1 MNRLIAFVMLFALSF
16 SHHAQNNPL
25 GIPIQFDSGTWKLIN
40 DDYGTCM
47 LGHDVLS
54 GPIFIMEHGHQTMNQ
69 LQKVFE
75 SGYTDENMTLVA
87 SSSGL
92 VSGNRISMS
101 LTGTAQGTP
110 LKGEAIGLLSNTD
123 YCKGIVI
130 MTVTMES
137 EDNTKQKEAINS
149 IANSVTYVK
158 LKESETWIQKLGGYK
173 LVSRDSYSTN
183 TSTPDGSY
191 YTGGTSSSSN
201 TIVFCSNRS
210 FSSSSSSYTA
220 LSGSGLDSN
229 LDQSNDSDR
238 GTWSVLEIGSNN
250 VVKMIYADGTVVYHP
265 ISREDGFYYMAN
277 DKYTKGP
284 NDSCE

>member
-1 MNRLIAFVMLFALSF
+1 MNKLIAFLVFFVISF
-16 SHHAQNNPL
+16 SHQAQVKPL
-25 GIPIQFDSGTWKLIN
+25 GIPIQFDSGSWKLIN
-40 DDYGTCM
+40 DDFGSCI
-47 LGHDVLS
+47 LGHEVLS
-54 GPIFIMEHGHQTMNQ
+54 GPIFIMEHGHETMDQ

-75 SGYTDENMTLVA
+75 SGYTDENMTLIA
-87 SSSGL
+87 SSSAI

-101 LTGTAQGTP
+101 LSGTAQGTP

-123 YCKGIVI
+123 YCKGMVI

-149 IANSVTYVK
+149 IANSLTYIK
-158 LKESETWIQKLGGYK
+158 PKESETWIQKLGGYK

-220 LSGSGLDSN
+220 LSGSGLDGN
-229 LDQSNDSDR
+229 LDQSNDSDG

-250 VVKMIYADGTVVYHP
+250 VVKMIYTDGTVVYHP

>member
-87 SSSGL
+87 SSVGL

>member
-229 LDQSNDSDR
+229 LDRSNDSDG
-238 GTWSVLEIGSNN
+238 GTWSALEIGSNN
-250 VVKMIYADGTVVYHP
+250 VVKMIYEDGTVVYHP

>member
-1 MNRLIAFVMLFALSF
+1 MNRLIAFDLLFTLSF
-16 SHHAQNNPL
+16 SHQAQDKPL
-25 GIPIQFDSGTWKLIN
+25 GIPIQFDSGSWKLMN
-40 DDYGTCM
+40 DDFGSCM
-47 LGHDVLS
+47 LGHEVLS
-54 GPIFIMEHGHQTMNQ
+54 GPILIMEHGHETMNQ

-75 SGYTDENMTLVA
+75 LGYTDENMTLVA
-87 SSSGL
+87 SSSAI

-101 LTGTAQGTP
+101 LSGTAQGTP
-110 LKGEAIGLLSNTD
+110 LKGEAVGLISNSD
-123 YCKGIVI
+123 YCKGIVF
-130 MTVTMES
+130 MTVTMDS

-229 LDQSNDSDR
+229 LDQSNDSDG
-238 GTWSVLEIGSNN
+238 GTWSALEIGSNN
-250 VVKMIYADGTVVYHP
+250 VVKMIYEDGTVVYHP

>member
-1 MNRLIAFVMLFALSF
+1 MKTLLILLLSILILFQSN
-16 SHHAQNNPL
+16 AQIKPL
-25 GIPIQFDSGTWKLIN
+25 GIPIHFSAGDWKLIS
-40 DDYGTCM
+40 DDFGTSI

-54 GPIFIMEHGHQTMNQ
+54 GPIFIMEHGHKTMNQ

-87 SSSGL
+87 SSAEL

-101 LTGTAQGTP
+101 LTGNAQGTP

-123 YCKGIVI
+123 YCKGFVI

-158 LKESETWIQKLGGYK
+158 PKESETWTKKLGGYK

-229 LDQSNDSDR
+229 LDQSNDSDG
-238 GTWSVLEIGSNN
+238 GTWSALEIGSNN
-250 VVKMIYADGTVVYHP
+250 VVKMIYEDGTVVYHP
-265 ISREDGFYYMAN
+265 ISREEGFYYMAN

-284 NDSCE
+284 SDYCE